1 MGFASIIGQG
11 YTWGRRGWNIK
22 MVIGKK
28 KEIRCPEC
36 NELFQRDYFKG
47 KIKCI
52 NCGYIPSTL
61 ENFGVGNG
69 N

>member
-1 MGFASIIGQG
+1 
-11 YTWGRRGWNIK
+11 

-28 KEIRCPEC
+28 KIIRCPEC

-52 NCGYIPSTL
+52 KCGYIPSTL
-61 ENFGVGNG
+61 ENFGVNNG
-69 N
+69 KN